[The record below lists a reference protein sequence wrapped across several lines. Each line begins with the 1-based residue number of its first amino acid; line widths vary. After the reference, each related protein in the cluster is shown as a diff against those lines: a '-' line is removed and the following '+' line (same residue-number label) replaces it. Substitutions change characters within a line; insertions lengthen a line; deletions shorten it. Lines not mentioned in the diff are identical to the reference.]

1 MNMAKKIK
9 SDLQGIVYSTDPTYS
24 FQYNEDTTETLPQAQ
39 QKLRLKLD
47 TKHRGGKTVSIVEG
61 FIGTPADLELLGK
74 QLKNACGTGGAAKDG
89 VIIIQGDQREKML
102 QWLLK
107 NGYKQ
112 TRK

>member
-1 MNMAKKIK
+1 MSKKTK
-9 SDLQGIVYSTDPTYS
+9 TDLQGIVYSTDPNYS
-24 FQYNEDTTETLPQAQ
+24 FQYHEEITESLPPAQ
-39 QKLRLKLD
+39 QKLKLILD

-61 FIGTPADLELLGK
+61 FIGTAVDLELLGK
-74 QLKNACGTGGAAKDG
+74 QLKNACGTGGSTKDG
-89 VIIIQGDQREKML
+89 IIIIQGDQREKML